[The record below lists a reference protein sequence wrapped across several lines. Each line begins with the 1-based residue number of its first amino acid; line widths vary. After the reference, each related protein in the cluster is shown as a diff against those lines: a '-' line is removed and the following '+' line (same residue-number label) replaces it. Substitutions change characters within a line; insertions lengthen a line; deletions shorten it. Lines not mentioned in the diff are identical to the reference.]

1 VSSYLRT
8 SRNTELSALYYLES
22 CFSQDWGN
30 VNVIKTFQD
39 AYSTSTNVPIVC
51 ARLTQTTT
59 GRLEIGATTL
69 DNVYLLIIDIFAR
82 SDGQRLDLADYIK
95 DKLKDGWVH
104 YQHSHP
110 SGDNSTL
117 ERTVN
122 GRDFIANFVN
132 DASLEI
138 AGSQEM
144 KDRYRHNISVSV
156 RNSI

>member
-1 VSSYLRT
+1 MSYFRN
-8 SRNTELSALYYLES
+8 SRDTELSALYYLTNS
-22 CFSQDWGN
+22 FATDWSG
-30 VNVIKTFQD
+30 VTVIKTFQD

-51 ARLTQTTT
+51 VRLTQTTT
-59 GRLEIGATTL
+59 GRLEIGSTTL

-95 DKLKDGWVH
+95 DKMKDGWVH

-110 SGDNSTL
+110 SGDNTTL
-117 ERTVN
+117 TRVAD
-122 GRDFIANFVN
+122 GRDFISNFVN

-138 AGSQEM
+138 AGSPEQ
-144 KDRYRHNISVSV
+144 KDRYRHNISIAV